1 MRPLTILKP
10 LLFAGL
16 NVTLKCRLTACLSR
30 RLTLRPDEDQGDVL
44 HVAVLRHFG
53 VVVIDGVEARL
64 VLETEHEDHRVDPR
78 GELKQNGREGL

>member
-1 MRPLTILKP
+1 MPP
-10 LLFAGL
+10 
-16 NVTLKCRLTACLSR
+16 VCLSR

-64 VLETEHEDHRVDPR
+64 VLEAEHEDHRVDPR
-78 GELKQNGREGL
+78 GELKQNETGYKGNEMEKRSVVL